1 LTAELAANGQRRDG
15 EVWVLY
21 VRAPAM
27 MTALATGFEQMG
39 IPAGRIRWEQF
50 SVR

>member
-1 LTAELAANGQRRDG
+1 MG
-15 EVWVLY
+15 LY
-21 VRAPAM
+21 ARAPAM

-50 SVR
+50 NVR